1 MYSFESRERLE
12 RAAAL
17 EKEREEVGLSLRDT
31 RTRVKKYDRLKK
43 RIKTKVCVCACGVV
57 WHFLMVVPYHPQCI
71 KAVHH
76 TLPFSYI

>member
-31 RTRVKKYDRLKK
+31 KTRVKKYDRLKK
-43 RIKTKVCVCACGVV
+43 RIKTKVRTCACG
-57 WHFLMVVPYHPQCI
+57 WYGTF
-71 KAVHH
+71 
-76 TLPFSYI
+76 